1 MILFI
6 NNTTFP
12 TIDAMS
18 WYNFEDD
25 YTSVSSYSSNS
36 GVLNRNIFLICYAT
50 SSKNTSSTSYKT
62 GTMI

>member
-12 TIDAMS
+12 TIDAIS
-18 WYNFEDD
+18 WYNLKDD

-36 GVLNRNIFLICYAT
+36 GVLNRNIFLNCYAT
-50 SSKNTSSTSYKT
+50 SNKTTSSTSYKT